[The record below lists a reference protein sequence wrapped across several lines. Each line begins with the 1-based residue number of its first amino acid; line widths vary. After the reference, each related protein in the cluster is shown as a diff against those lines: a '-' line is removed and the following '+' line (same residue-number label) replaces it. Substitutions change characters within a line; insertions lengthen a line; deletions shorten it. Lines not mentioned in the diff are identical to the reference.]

1 VRKRRRRRAPLPI
14 LHADAVA
21 AVAGRACAR
30 PSPACSA
37 VDRGYR
43 RRVLSG
49 GEVKVL
55 AGGPAAASSGDGGD
69 RWLPR
74 PAAQSSILRL
84 PARPSARS
92 SVGRERRRGILVLT
106 GAVGALAG
114 PEGRDDDPAAS
125 GNPQIVLLCFDC
137 MNLCR

>member
-1 VRKRRRRRAPLPI
+1 VRRRRRRHAPLPI

-21 AVAGRACAR
+21 TVTGGACAG
-30 PSPACSA
+30 PSPACST

-55 AGGPAAASSGDGGD
+55 AGGPAVASSGDGGD

-74 PAAQSSILRL
+74 PAAQSSVPRL

-106 GAVGALAG
+106 GAVGGPAG
-114 PEGRDDDPAAS
+114 PEGRDDDPTAS
-125 GNPQIVLLCFDC
+125 DNPQIVLLCSIA
-137 MNLCR
+137 